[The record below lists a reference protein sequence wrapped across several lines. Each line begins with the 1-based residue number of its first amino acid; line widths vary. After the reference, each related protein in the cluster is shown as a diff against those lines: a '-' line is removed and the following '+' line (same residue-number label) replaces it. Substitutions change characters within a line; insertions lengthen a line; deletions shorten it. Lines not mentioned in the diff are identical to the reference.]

1 MTERF
6 RNPVIK
12 YTTDT
17 IRTLPAS
24 KLYFY
29 QNGTSTPKAVYADKN
44 KVTSLGAEVTADS
57 AGIFVPIFLDGT
69 YRVTLK
75 NAAGTTQTGWPVDN
89 VGGEDTVG
97 AFDDWSSIT
106 NYTIGEFVTASNG
119 LRYISLQTPNL
130 NQDPETEAAYW
141 DEYRIDLNWNA
152 TSIYSADDLVQYT
165 DGMFY
170 QSLAGGNQNHI
181 PTLTAYW
188 KPWWQ
193 SVPAI
198 IETVVLSGGGAL
210 TAFRNNTITDSG
222 AYTFPLA
229 NSVDADSVLVISVPD
244 RYSASTP
251 SFTASG
257 ADMLRRKTGTYNTFG
272 FRSGYKRSYTFISNG
287 TDEWYI

>member
-1 MTERF
+1 
-6 RNPVIK
+6 
-12 YTTDT
+12 
-17 IRTLPAS
+17 
-24 KLYFY
+24 
-29 QNGTSTPKAVYADKN
+29 
-44 KVTSLGAEVTADS
+44 
-57 AGIFVPIFLDGT
+57 
-69 YRVTLK
+69 
-75 NAAGTTQTGWPVDN
+75 
-89 VGGEDTVG
+89 
-97 AFDDWSSIT
+97 
-106 NYTIGEFVTASNG
+106 
-119 LRYISLQTPNL
+119 
-130 NQDPETEAAYW
+130 
-141 DEYRIDLNWNA
+141 
-152 TSIYSADDLVQYT
+152 
-165 DGMFY
+165 MFY